1 MFSSLIVCAHFYL
14 CFLNCAFYAY
24 KVGGMKCFVNKVL
37 HWIWFEHSTF
47 FLFIIGAS
55 TQHLDLYCGECGF
68 HSMDIFN
75 PFFGWKGVDSL
86 QRWLSSLP
94 SLFASIAFPSI
105 RKWSLPLPHFYLT
118 WPFNLLWSSEC
129 NKSIAMP
136 ALGLTL
142 KSLAAST
149 YPWKSAAM

>member
-1 MFSSLIVCAHFYL
+1 MSSSLIVCAHFSLLLKL
-14 CFLNCAFYAY
+14 CILCLQ
-24 KVGGMKCFVNKVL
+24 GGGSKCFVNKML
-37 HWIWFEHSTF
+37 HWIWFERSIF

-75 PFFGWKGVDSL
+75 PFFGQKGIVSKDGYHHSPL
-86 QRWLSSLP
+86 CKHVLFHPSGSGVYPPPFLSD
-94 SLFASIAFPSI
+94 LFATCFDHQ
-105 RKWSLPLPHFYLT
+105 R
-118 WPFNLLWSSEC
+118 C
-129 NKSIAMP
+129 NTSIAMP
-136 ALGLTL
+136 DLGLTL